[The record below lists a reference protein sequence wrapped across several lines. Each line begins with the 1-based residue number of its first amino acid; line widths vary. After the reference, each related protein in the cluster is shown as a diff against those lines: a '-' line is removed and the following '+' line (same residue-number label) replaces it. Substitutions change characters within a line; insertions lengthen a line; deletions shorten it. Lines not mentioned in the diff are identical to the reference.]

1 MLYTDGMTDE
11 INLTV
16 KQLASLAGVSIRTL
30 HYYDEIGLLKP
41 DSIASNGYRHYKE
54 QAVLRLQQILFY
66 RELDLSLD
74 SILDLITRPEF
85 DVVRALQ
92 AHRASLQERSNRL
105 EQRINTIDKTI
116 EHLEG
121 KREMN
126 QSEFFEG
133 WTEEKQP
140 EFEKEIRQKYGDHV
154 MDGVTNWNS
163 YTKDQKAAIIAEGQ
177 ANTQAMAN
185 LMDQP
190 VGSPDVQAAVGR
202 WHQHMEYFYDPS
214 IERMRGLGQM
224 YVDDPRFTASYEKVR
239 PGLAL
244 FMKQAID
251 VYCDQLEGKK

>member
-1 MLYTDGMTDE
+1 MLYTDRMTDE

-41 DSIASNGYRHYKE
+41 DSIAENGYRHYGE
-54 QAVLRLQQILFY
+54 QAVLQLQQILFY
-66 RELDLSLD
+66 RELDLSLEA
-74 SILDLITRPEF
+74 IRDLVTRPEF

-92 AHRASLQERSNRL
+92 AHRASLQERSKKL
-105 EQRINTIDKTI
+105 DQLINTIDKTI

-121 KREMN
+121 KRVMKE
-126 QSEFFEG
+126 SEYFEG

-140 EFEKEIRQKYGDHV
+140 EFEKEIRQKYGEHA
-154 MDGVTNWNS
+154 MDGVIDWNS

-177 ANTQAMAN
+177 ANTQAMAD
-185 LMDQP
+185 LMGQP
-190 VGSPDVQAAVGR
+190 VNSPEIQAVVAR
-202 WHQHMEYFYDPS
+202 WHQHMKYFYDPS

-224 YVDDPRFTASYEKVR
+224 YVDDTRFEANYEKVR

-251 VYCDQLEGKK
+251 VYCDRLESKK